1 MTKSGTKDLFI
12 SSASMVLLGTHFLS
26 NRKQRVVLNGQHS
39 SWAGIKTGVPQG
51 SILGPRL
58 FLVYISDLT
67 ENLHSNSKN
76 FADDTYFRWY
86 LFSTVSDKTLSNS
99 YFVRNKAKGRIS
111 KRVIQEYK
119 ARQIFRKAN
128 ITYLLIPTRTSW

>member
-12 SSASMVLLGTHFLS
+12 SCASMVLLGTHFLS

-76 FADDTYFRWY
+76 FADDTS

-99 YFVRNKAKGRIS
+99 YFVGNKAKGRIS

-119 ARQIFRKAN
+119 ARQIFRKTN
-128 ITYLLIPTRTSW
+128 ITYLLIPTRTS

>member
-1 MTKSGTKDLFI
+1 MTKSGIKDLFI
-12 SSASMVLLGTHFLS
+12 SCASMVLLGTHFLS

-76 FADDTYFRWY
+76 FADDTS

-99 YFVRNKAKGRIS
+99 YFVGNKAKGRIS

-119 ARQIFRKAN
+119 ARQIFRKTN
-128 ITYLLIPTRTSW
+128 ITYLLIPTRTS